1 MIRKQIVSS
10 NEIDRQNQR
19 ISLCALQEMASHF
32 SQSEAVARMGIA
44 HDITLLPVG
53 KVLQGELV
61 DLGHGIIGLEVQID
75 DFMEEFQ
82 QIHGPDNESLYYG
95 RSLQDSRPFV
105 EICSDLGG
113 EFTVSLNPID
123 FTDADFEEIVRF
135 VSESENGQI
144 ETLAKKAF
152 EPEIE
157 IVITL
162 ATKILQYLIVK
173 KLLDKTAEKI
183 SDDIASCYDKI
194 KQLAAFIFSKIKD
207 GRKITYIL
215 SAPNQPVELIVR
227 CDNAD
232 VLATAITEKDNGYIT
247 EVYESLSQHLK
258 GEIKK
263 IQFLFN
269 VETCKWELNYITTST
284 GEVIGTEKC
293 YKRTVKLYKETLQSP
308 TAGFSIGA
316 PVTYTVEEITE
327 SN

>member
-19 ISLCALQEMASHF
+19 ISLCALQEMASHL

-123 FTDADFEEIVRF
+123 FTGADFEEIVRF

-152 EPEIE
+152 APEIE
-157 IVITL
+157 IVITI
-162 ATKILQYLIVK
+162 ATKILQCLIVK

-194 KQLAAFIFSKIKD
+194 KQLATFVFSKIKD
-207 GRKITYIL
+207 SKEITYIL

-227 CDNAD
+227 CNNAD
-232 VLATAITEKDNGYIT
+232 VLATAITEIDSGYIS
-247 EVYESLSQHLK
+247 EVYESFSCHLN

-269 VETCKWELNYITTST
+269 VETRKWELNYITTST

-293 YKRTVKLYKETLQSP
+293 YKRTVTLYRETLLSP

-316 PVTYTVEEITE
+316 PVAYTVEEVTE
-327 SN
+327 E

>member
-1 MIRKQIVSS
+1 MIRKQIISS
-10 NEIDRQNQR
+10 NEIDRQNQH
-19 ISLCALQEMASHF
+19 ISICALQEMASHF

-53 KVLQGELV
+53 KVLRGELV

-75 DFMEEFQ
+75 DFVEEFQ
-82 QIHGPDNESLYYG
+82 KIHGPDNESLYYG

-162 ATKILQYLIVK
+162 TAKILQYLIVK
-173 KLLDKTAEKI
+173 KMLDKTAEKI
-183 SDDIASCYDKI
+183 SDDIASGYDKI
-194 KQLAAFIFSKIKD
+194 KQLATFIFSKIKD
-207 GRKITYIL
+207 GRKVTYVL

-232 VLATAITEKDNGYIT
+232 VLATAIAEKDSGYIT
-247 EVYESLSQHLK
+247 DVYNSLSQHLN

-269 VETCKWELNYITTST
+269 EETRKWELNYITTST

-293 YKRTVKLYKETLQSP
+293 YKRTVKLYRETLQSP

-327 SN
+327 NK

>member
-82 QIHGPDNESLYYG
+82 QIHGPDNECLYYG

-113 EFTVSLNPID
+113 EFIVSLNPID
-123 FTDADFEEIVRF
+123 FTEADFEEIVRF

-162 ATKILQYLIVK
+162 ATKILQCLIVK

-194 KQLAAFIFSKIKD
+194 KQLATFVFSKIKD
-207 GRKITYIL
+207 SKEITYIL

-227 CDNAD
+227 CNNAN
-232 VLATAITEKDNGYIT
+232 VLATAITEIDNGYIS
-247 EVYESLSQHLK
+247 EVYESFSCHLN

-269 VETCKWELNYITTST
+269 VETRKWELNYITTSA

-293 YKRTVKLYKETLQSP
+293 YKRTVTLYRETLQSP

-316 PVTYTVEEITE
+316 PIAYTVDEVTEE
-327 SN
+327 

>member
-113 EFTVSLNPID
+113 EFTVSLNPKD
-123 FTDADFEEIVRF
+123 FTDADFEEIVQF

-194 KQLAAFIFSKIKD
+194 KQLATFIFSKIKD

-227 CDNAD
+227 CDSAD

-247 EVYESLSQHLK
+247 EVYNSLSQHLN

-263 IQFLFN
+263 MQFLFN

-293 YKRTVKLYKETLQSP
+293 YKRTVKLYRETLQSP

-327 SN
+327 NN